1 MKTIRQLLMAMAIM
15 LPLAGMAQAEKSV
28 TLTEPGTLLKAIGDD
43 NLKNIEK
50 LTVAGPV
57 NAQDFATMLK
67 AISEGKLKTL
77 DLLKAEPENKAVPA
91 EAFKYTT
98 SRLRLTRLV
107 LPESL
112 EVIEKYAFTG
122 MSFDEIVFN
131 NELREIKDCAF
142 EKCYFYQKNFTIPGN
157 VIKLDR
163 GAFREVSSYGIN
175 FSEGLEIIG
184 VGCFESVHFNDL
196 VLPSTLKFIGSRA
209 FYFPYANCPCSNI
222 DGNVYCKAV
231 TPPASDNNSWAI
243 QHTGN
248 KDYITLYVP
257 KGSLE
262 AYKTSPYWMQFYKFE
277 EFDPSSVIND
287 ISTDEVSIKANRSE
301 NGELV
306 VEAAPGLEKASK
318 VVIYTLQGH
327 KKIRG
332 TISAGGMLRY
342 ELAPGLYIVV
352 CGNQREKV
360 MI

>member
-1 MKTIRQLLMAMAIM
+1 MKRIRQLLIAMAIM
-15 LPLAGMAQAEKSV
+15 LPLAGMAQGEKSV
-28 TLTEPGTLLKAIGDD
+28 TLTVPGTLLKAIGED

-57 NAQDFATMLK
+57 NSQDFATMLR

-77 DLLKAEPENKAVPA
+77 DLLKAEPEGKAVPA
-91 EAFKYTT
+91 EAFKYTA

-107 LPESL
+107 LPENL
-112 EVIEKYAFTG
+112 EVIDKYAFTG
-122 MSFDEIVFN
+122 MSFGEIVFN
-131 NELREIKDCAF
+131 EKVSKINEGAF
-142 EKCYFYQKNFTIPGN
+142 AECYFYQKNFTIPGC
-157 VIKLDR
+157 VKELGI
-163 GAFREVSSYGIN
+163 GAFKDVSSYGIN
-175 FSEGLEIIG
+175 LSEGLEKIG
-184 VGCFESVHFNDL
+184 NGCFKNVHFSDL
-196 VLPSTLKFIGSRA
+196 VLPSTLKFIGGGA
-209 FYFPYANCPCSNI
+209 FYFTYVNCPCSNI
-222 DGNVYCKAV
+222 DGNVYSKAV
-231 TPPASDNNSWAI
+231 TPPACDNNSRAI

-262 AYKTSPYWMQFYKFE
+262 AYKNSPYWMQFYKFE
-277 EFDPSSVIND
+277 EFDPSSGISD
-287 ISTDEVSIKANRSE
+287 ISSDEVSIKAYRSE